1 MLYLGIRKGIGSF
14 LCQSAYAL
22 LLSQKANH
30 MNISLPKLLDQ
41 AWGLL
46 EEGQADGQSPFRLM
60 SLATVDREGQ
70 PQARHVVLRGVDR
83 AGENLEFH
91 TDIGSSKCA
100 ELQANPQAQ
109 LLFWDPDRA
118 IQLRLHARIALRQ
131 DAHRDAQWQNVPGP
145 SQIAY
150 GKTPRTGLAIPD
162 AFAYALTPSKSKF
175 MVCSCAVQKLEVL
188 SLKEQHFRAVFQAD
202 DRWAGTWLSP

>member
-1 MLYLGIRKGIGSF
+1 
-14 LCQSAYAL
+14 
-22 LLSQKANH
+22 

-150 GKTPRTGLAIPD
+150 GKTPRTGLAIRD
-162 AFAYALTPSKSKF
+162 AFAYALTPSKSQF
-175 MVCSCAVQKLEVL
+175 MVCSCAVQKLEFL

>member
-1 MLYLGIRKGIGSF
+1 MITGGIGF
-14 LCQSAYAL
+14 FPCQSDYAL
-22 LLSQKANH
+22 VLSQKANH
-30 MNISLPKLLDQ
+30 MKISLPKLLDQ
-41 AWGLL
+41 AWSLL

-70 PQARHVVLRGVDR
+70 PQARHVVLRGVDP

-91 TDIGSSKCA
+91 TDIGSAKCA
-100 ELQANPQAQ
+100 ELQANPKAQ

-118 IQLRLHARIALRQ
+118 IQLRLHVRIALRQ

-150 GKTPRTGLAIPD
+150 GKTPRTGLTIRDP
-162 AFAYALTPSKSKF
+162 FAYALTPSKSQF
-175 MVCSCAVQKLEVL
+175 VVCSCAVQKLEFL
-188 SLKEQHFRAVFQAD
+188 SLKAQHFRAAFEAD
-202 DRWAGTWLSP
+202 DRWAGAWLSP

>member
-1 MLYLGIRKGIGSF
+1 
-14 LCQSAYAL
+14 
-22 LLSQKANH
+22 

-150 GKTPRTGLAIPD
+150 GKTPRTGLAIRD
-162 AFAYALTPSKSKF
+162 AFAYALTPSKSQF

-188 SLKEQHFRAVFQAD
+188 SLKERHFRAVFQAD

>member
-1 MLYLGIRKGIGSF
+1 MLLRGPAKRYCLFGVSEFK
-14 LCQSAYAL
+14 L
-22 LLSQKANH
+22 LKVSQKANY

-41 AWGLL
+41 AWSLL

-60 SLATVDREGQ
+60 SLATVDGEGQ
-70 PQARHVVLRGVDR
+70 PKARHVVLRGVDR
-83 AGENLEFH
+83 GAKNLEFH
-91 TDIGSSKCA
+91 TDISSSKCA

-109 LLFWDPDRA
+109 LLFWDPDLA

-131 DAHRDAQWQNVPGP
+131 DAHRDAEWQDVPGP

-150 GKTPRTGLAIPD
+150 GKTPRTGLAIRD
-162 AFAYALTPSKSKF
+162 AFAYALTPSKSQF
-175 MVCSCAVQKLEVL
+175 MVCSCAVQKFEVL

>member
-1 MLYLGIRKGIGSF
+1 MK
-14 LCQSAYAL
+14 
-22 LLSQKANH
+22 
-30 MNISLPKLLDQ
+30 ISLPKLLDQ

-46 EEGQADGQSPFRLM
+46 EEGQVDGQSPFRVM

-70 PQARHVVLRGVDR
+70 PQARHVVLRDADR

-118 IQLRLHARIALRQ
+118 IQLRLHVRIALRQ

-150 GKTPRTGLAIPD
+150 GKTPRTGIAIRD
-162 AFAYALTPSKSKF
+162 AFAYALTPSKSQF
-175 MVCSCAVQKLEVL
+175 MVCSCAVQKLEFL
-188 SLKEQHFRAVFQAD
+188 SLKEQHFRAAFHAD

>member
-1 MLYLGIRKGIGSF
+1 
-14 LCQSAYAL
+14 
-22 LLSQKANH
+22 

-83 AGENLEFH
+83 TGENLEFH

-145 SQIAY
+145 SQIAC
-150 GKTPRTGLAIPD
+150 GKTPRTGLAIRD
-162 AFAYALTPSKSKF
+162 AFAYALTPSKSQF

>member
-22 LLSQKANH
+22 LLAQKANH

-83 AGENLEFH
+83 AGKNLEFH

-150 GKTPRTGLAIPD
+150 GNTPRTGLAIRD
-162 AFAYALTPSKSKF
+162 AFAYALTPSKSQF

>member
-1 MLYLGIRKGIGSF
+1 MK
-14 LCQSAYAL
+14 
-22 LLSQKANH
+22 
-30 MNISLPKLLDQ
+30 ISLPKLLDQ

-46 EEGQADGQSPFRLM
+46 EEGQVDGQSPFRLM

-150 GKTPRTGLAIPD
+150 GKSPRTGLAIRDP
-162 AFAYALTPSKSKF
+162 FAYALTPSRSQF
-175 MVCSCAVQKLEVL
+175 VVCSCAVQKLEFL
-188 SLKEQHFRAVFQAD
+188 SLKEQHFRAAFQAD

>member
-1 MLYLGIRKGIGSF
+1 MK
-14 LCQSAYAL
+14 
-22 LLSQKANH
+22 
-30 MNISLPKLLDQ
+30 ISLLKLLDQ
-41 AWGLL
+41 AWSLL

-109 LLFWDPDRA
+109 LLFCDPDRA

-131 DAHRDAQWQNVPGP
+131 DSHRDA
-145 SQIAY
+145 
-150 GKTPRTGLAIPD
+150 
-162 AFAYALTPSKSKF
+162 
-175 MVCSCAVQKLEVL
+175 
-188 SLKEQHFRAVFQAD
+188 
-202 DRWAGTWLSP
+202 

>member
-1 MLYLGIRKGIGSF
+1 MK
-14 LCQSAYAL
+14 
-22 LLSQKANH
+22 
-30 MNISLPKLLDQ
+30 ISLPKLLDQ
-41 AWGLL
+41 GM
-46 EEGQADGQSPFRLM
+46 GPFRGRAGGWAVALPVM
-60 SLATVDREGQ
+60 SLATVDIEGQ

-150 GKTPRTGLAIPD
+150 GKTPRTGLAIRD
-162 AFAYALTPSKSKF
+162 AFAYALTPSKSQF
-175 MVCSCAVQKLEVL
+175 MVCSCAVQSLRSFRSKSNISGRCFKLTTAGPE
-188 SLKEQHFRAVFQAD
+188 HGFRPNVI
-202 DRWAGTWLSP
+202 G

>member
-1 MLYLGIRKGIGSF
+1 MK
-14 LCQSAYAL
+14 
-22 LLSQKANH
+22 
-30 MNISLPKLLDQ
+30 ISLPKLLDR
-41 AWGLL
+41 AWGFL
-46 EEGQADGQSPFRLM
+46 EEGEADGQSPFRVM

-83 AGENLEFH
+83 TVENLEFH

-150 GKTPRTGLAIPD
+150 GKIPRTGVAIRD
-162 AFAYALTPSKSKF
+162 AFAYALTPSKSQF
-175 MVCSCAVQKLEVL
+175 MVCRSALQKLEVL
-188 SLKEQHFRAVFQAD
+188 SNKAQQFRAVLQAD
-202 DRWAGTWLSP
+202 ACCAGTWL